1 MSDFNKVVEEVL
13 SLAQERGVFTDDLA
27 ASEEKLLE
35 LMRRLG
41 QGVQQLHM
49 NRQSTLG
56 YDKSS
61 RPCAC
66 GRERKFVGRRVKT
79 FQTLFGSLE
88 LRRAYYH
95 CSHCHQG
102 CVPYDQ
108 SQGLGSRGVSVPLAK
123 RVVEVTQDVPFGKS
137 QRKLKSLLG
146 CVLSENT
153 LRRITQEVGQRA
165 DQLEQESA
173 VQVRQDRETL
183 EQLEQGRLYVE
194 ADGAMVHFTDG
205 WHEVKNLV
213 CRWQDAREHWRQ
225 RVLCRREKVEAF
237 TAMAWATAHACGLEN
252 ARQSVLLG
260 DGIAWIWKH
269 LGAIADEAVQ
279 ILDWY
284 HASEHL
290 WAAGKA
296 LHGEGT
302 DACGK
307 FCKSLE
313 TLLWESRSEELMQTL
328 EGLYKQLRGKAKRE
342 AVRSLRAYLE
352 SHRNRINYKAYRDAG
367 LYIGSGAVEGI
378 AKNHVHARM
387 KIGAPRWSQQGCQS
401 MLSLRSAYAN
411 NQQQTLWKHK
421 PLIAA

>member
-1 MSDFNKVVEEVL
+1 MGDFNKVVEVVL
-13 SLAQERGVFTDDLA
+13 AWAREQAVFTEDLS

-35 LMRRLG
+35 LLRQLG
-41 QGVQQLHM
+41 QAVQQQHM
-49 NRQSTLG
+49 NQQPGLG

-66 GRERKFVGRRVKT
+66 GKQQKFAGHRSKT
-79 FQTLFGSLE
+79 LQTLLGSLE

-95 CSHCHQG
+95 CGHCRQG

-108 SQGLGSRGVSVPLAK
+108 AQGLGSRGVSVPLAK

-137 QRKLKSLLG
+137 QRKLKSLVG

-153 LRRITQEVGQRA
+153 LRRITREVGRKA
-165 DQLEQESA
+165 DQIEQQAA
-173 VQVRQDRETL
+173 VQVQQDR
-183 EQLEQGRLYVE
+183 QAMPQMEQGRLYVE
-194 ADGAMVHFTDG
+194 ADGAMVHFTNG

-213 CRWQDAREHWRQ
+213 CRWQDAREQWHQ

-260 DGIAWIWKH
+260 DGIAWIWNH

-290 WAAGKA
+290 WAVGKV

-302 DACGK
+302 QACQA
-307 FCKSLE
+307 FSKSLE
-313 TLLWESRSEELMQTL
+313 TLLWESKSEELLETL
-328 EGLYKQLRGKAKRE
+328 DRLYRSLRGKAKRE
-342 AVRSLRAYLE
+342 AIMGLRAYLH
-352 SHRNRINYKAYRDAG
+352 SHRSRIDYQAYRDAG
-367 LYIGSGAVEGI
+367 LYIGSGAVEGM

-387 KIGAPRWSQQGCQS
+387 KIGSPRWSQQGCQS

-411 NQQQTLWKHK
+411 DRQETLWKHK